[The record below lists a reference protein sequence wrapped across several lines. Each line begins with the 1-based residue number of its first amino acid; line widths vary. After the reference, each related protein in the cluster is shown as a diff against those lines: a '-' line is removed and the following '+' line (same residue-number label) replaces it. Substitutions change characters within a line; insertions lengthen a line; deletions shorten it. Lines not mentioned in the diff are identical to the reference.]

1 MLSTYDSLGL
11 ADGMVCLK
19 NSVISEVEFDS
30 DDLSDIKLRMS
41 IAADDDFID
50 FYPNSLSFATNIN
63 LFEQIIIQSMLDKQ
77 VILVQDLISNRFI
90 EGLVTDVSDTNF
102 KIKKM
107 LISFTS
113 VIKKKQQLILPTS
126 N

>member
-1 MLSTYDSLGL
+1 MSK
-11 ADGMVCLK
+11 K

-113 VIKKKQQLILPTS
+113 VIKKR
-126 N
+126 NNN